1 MYRMTTVL
9 MTACALGC
17 ALAWATPAQ
26 AEDDP
31 RELRHELME
40 EVGEGAKVIG
50 GMLKGELE
58 FDSQL
63 AAQSLEVWRKS
74 ATEFGHLFPAG
85 SETGGGTEA
94 KMTIWTDREGF
105 DALLAEYGEKVDAA
119 ILAAPQSL
127 DELKAAANPI
137 FQNCKKCH
145 EEYRVEDE

>member
-1 MYRMTTVL
+1 MNRT
-9 MTACALGC
+9 MTALLAVSFLTA
-17 ALAWATPAQ
+17 ALAWAVTAK

-50 GMLKGELE
+50 GMLKGEME
-58 FDSQL
+58 FDAQL
-63 AAQSLEVWRKS
+63 AMQSLEVWRKS

-85 SETGGGTEA
+85 SETGAGTEA

-105 DALLAEYGEKVDAA
+105 DELLAEFGETVDAA
-119 ILAAPQSL
+119 ILAGPQSL
-127 DELKAAANPI
+127 DDLKVVANPI